1 MNRKTQLKQSQRLDR
16 SDAEFVRAF
25 EAATLPEDAFRHAD
39 HVRLAWLYL
48 REMPL
53 IDAIV
58 RYRDGLRRF
67 AAAHGAPG
75 KYHETITWAYVVL
88 VHERLHDTG
97 TDATWQEFAERNV
110 DLMRFRDG
118 AFFEYYGPDV
128 LESEK
133 ARRLFV
139 LPRPCSRTPDLETAP

>member
-1 MNRKTQLKQSQRLDR
+1 MGASLEW
-16 SDAEFVRAF
+16 SDPDFVRAF

-75 KYHETITWAYVVL
+75 KYHETITWAYVIL

-97 TDATWQEFAERNV
+97 PEASWEGFVERNP
-110 DLMRFRDG
+110 DLVRFRDG
-118 AFFEYYGPDV
+118 AFFDYYDPSV
-128 LESEK
+128 LTDEK
-133 ARRLFV
+133 ARTIFI
-139 LPRPCSRTPDLETAP
+139 LPDGTPTGATTGEGA